1 MKQIL
6 LAGSALALSG
16 VAATA
21 LGAEPVPTKVQTMT
35 AAAAQAAPSNN
46 VLLADWTG
54 PYEGV
59 PPWDKVTPAQ
69 FPQALQVG
77 IDEQLREYE
86 AIANNRAAPTF
97 ANTIEAGE
105 KAGQRLNRVQAI
117 FGVYTDNLSTP
128 EIQAIEKEWSPKL
141 SAAYDEITLN
151 PKLFR
156 RVETLYNKRNSL
168 GLDAKQMRLLE
179 RSYEA
184 MVRNGA
190 KLNPQQKQQLTQI
203 NQQLASA
210 FSEFNS
216 RLLADEGTITA
227 ANAAEMKG
235 VQQDVKDAALAAAKE
250 KGLPPGTYGIRNTR
264 SAVEPILTFADNRDL
279 RKRVWTAFVNR
290 GDNAGKTDNN
300 AIISQILKLRAD
312 RARLLGYPTHAHW
325 RMQDTMAKSPER
337 AMDLMMR
344 VWPAAVARVNEEVA
358 DQLAIARKDGI
369 TQIEPWDFRY
379 YQEKVRKAKY
389 DLSEDEIKP
398 YFELSNLVN
407 GMFWS
412 AGQLYGLQFKENT
425 GQVPVFHPDVRTFEV
440 SRNGKVTGLFY
451 LDTYAREGKRSGAWM
466 NTYRSRARLLGDDIV
481 LASNNNNFTKPA
493 AGQPVL
499 ISLDD
504 ASTLFHEFGHAIH
517 YLLADVNYPS
527 FGGAQRD
534 FVEYPSQVNEN
545 WLLTRPVLERFAKH
559 YKTGQPMP
567 TALVDKIKRADT
579 FNQGFATVEYLS
591 SALVDMKLHLNP
603 NGVTDPD
610 AFERVTLAELG
621 MPREIV
627 MRHRLP
633 QFGHLFSSDAYSA
646 GYYSYLWSETMD
658 ADTWA
663 AFEETGNPFD
673 KATAD
678 RFRTTLL
685 ETGNETDRAEAY
697 RQFRGRDPDV
707 NALLKRRGFPVGGAV
722 PAAPAAAPVNDVTK
736 GERGQ

>member
-1 MKQIL
+1 MKRIL
-6 LAGSALALSG
+6 LAGSAIALSG
-16 VAATA
+16 IAGQAVAAA
-21 LGAEPVPTKVQTMT
+21 PTTLKVQTMAT
-35 AAAAQAAPSNN
+35 AAAQAASSSN
-46 VLLADWTG
+46 VLLAKWTG
-54 PYEGV
+54 PYDGV
-59 PPWDKVTPAQ
+59 PPWDKVTPAM
-69 FPQALQVG
+69 FPQALQAA
-77 IDEQLREYE
+77 IDEQRSEFQ

-97 ANTIEAGE
+97 ANTIEAME
-105 KAGQRLNRVQAI
+105 KAGQRLGRVQSI

-128 EIQAIEKEWSPKL
+128 EVQAIEKEWSPKL

-151 PKLFR
+151 PQLFQ
-156 RVETLYNKRNSL
+156 RVESLYNRRASL
-168 GLDAKQMRLLE
+168 GLDAKQNRLLV
-179 RSYEA
+179 RTYESF
-184 MVRNGA
+184 VRNGA
-190 KLNPQQKQQLTQI
+190 KLNPQQKQQLSQY

-210 FSEFNS
+210 FSDFNS
-216 RLLADEGTITA
+216 RLLADEGTHTA
-227 ANAAEMKG
+227 ANAAELKG
-235 VQQDVKDAALAAAKE
+235 VPQDVRDAALAAGKD
-250 KGLPPGTYGIRNTR
+250 KKLPAGVAAIRNTR
-264 SAVEPILTFADNRDL
+264 SAVEPVLTFADNRDL

-290 GDNAGKTDNN
+290 GDNGGANDNN
-300 AIISQILKLRAD
+300 AIIAQILKLRAD
-312 RARLLGYPTHAHW
+312 RAQLLGYPTHAHW
-325 RMQDTMAKSPER
+325 RMQDTMAKTPER

-425 GQVPVFHPDVRTFEV
+425 GTVPVFNPDVRTFEV

-466 NTYRSRARLLGDDIV
+466 TTYRSRAGLLGDKIV
-481 LASNNNNFTKPA
+481 LASNNNNFTKPEP
-493 AGQPVL
+493 GKPVL

-517 YLLADVNYPS
+517 YLLVDVKYPS
-527 FGGAQRD
+527 LGGAQRD

-545 WLLTRPVLERFAKH
+545 WLLTRPVLDRFALH
-559 YKTGQPMP
+559 YKTKQPMP
-567 TALVDKIKRADT
+567 KSLVDKIEKAST
-579 FNQGFATVEYLS
+579 FGQGFQTVEYLS
-591 SALVDMKLHLNP
+591 SALVDMKLHLQP
-603 NGVTDPD
+603 GGVVDPD
-610 AFERVTLAELG
+610 AFERQTLTELG
-621 MPREIV
+621 MPREMT

-663 AFEETGNPFD
+663 AFEETGDPFN
-673 KATAD
+673 KQIAD
-678 RFRTTLL
+678 RFRTILL
-685 ETGNETDRAEAY
+685 STGSQTDRAEAY

-707 NALLKRRGFPVGGAV
+707 TALLKRRGFPV
-722 PAAPAAAPVNDVTK
+722 K
-736 GERGQ
+736 